1 MSDTII
7 EQQIAPIANHV
18 NVSMPVMTIQE
29 AVRRQEQMV
38 KFVKEIM
45 EEGKD
50 FGTIPGT
57 NTKPTLLKAGAEK
70 LTTFFG
76 LTPVFVDE
84 TAIEDFTD
92 PDYPF
97 FYYRRKCQLWKGNL
111 MIAEASGSCNSREKK
126 YRWRSASQTC
136 PACGKETIIKG
147 KAQYGGGW
155 VCWMK
160 KGGCGGKFADD
171 APEITSQ
178 QVGQVENPDVYDLA
192 NTVLKMADKRAL
204 VATTLLAVNA
214 SEFFTQ
220 DLEDMDVGAD
230 FVATEEKPK
239 RKAKSAK
246 KTKNNSKTAVG
257 FRPDFLNEHGLAEKA
272 ALSALGPDIKHVN
285 DWLKANAGKTL
296 VDAEAEILA
305 VVGKG

>member
-1 MSDTII
+1 MTDTVTV
-7 EQQIAPIANHV
+7 EQQIVPVTGHI

-29 AVRRQEQMV
+29 AVKRREQMV
-38 KFVKEIM
+38 EFVQKIM

-57 NTKPTLLKAGAEK
+57 DTKPTLLKAGAEK

-76 LTPVFVDE
+76 LTPIFVDE
-84 TAIEDFTD
+84 TVIEDFSD

-97 FYYRRKCQLWKGNL
+97 FYYRRKCQLWRGDL

-126 YRWRSASQTC
+126 YRWRSANQVC
-136 PACGKETIIKG
+136 PHCGKETIIKG

-155 VCWMK
+155 VCWTK
-160 KGGCGGKFADD
+160 RGGCGAKFADD
-171 APEITSQ
+171 APEIVSQ

-204 VATTLLAVNA
+204 VATTLLAINA

-220 DLEDMDVGAD
+220 DLEDMVEGEIVAD
-230 FVATEEKPK
+230 KNEKARPARQAKQPKRGNNGSSRWENFLADNEISEEK
-239 RKAKSAK
+239 
-246 KTKNNSKTAVG
+246 
-257 FRPDFLNEHGLAEKA
+257 
-272 ALSALGPDIKHVN
+272 ALKALGFPSVKE
-285 DWLKANAGKTL
+285 WMMANPGKTET
-296 VDAEAEILA
+296 DAHAEILQLL
-305 VVGKG
+305 GKV